1 MLQVIIFILIY
12 LFVLRIVLL
21 IKDWFLFSL
30 FSLADILKIKKGVL
44 KMNEELKELLKDE
57 NINIFKNKD
66 DDLYVE
72 VYSYNMD
79 LSENEEHTNKIFNK
93 IVELK
98 NDIAEYYNKDYFIIS
113 IDSFSIDGLFE
124 SNSYLINNKSILTN
138 LY

>member
-1 MLQVIIFILIY
+1 
-12 LFVLRIVLL
+12 
-21 IKDWFLFSL
+21 
-30 FSLADILKIKKGVL
+30 
-44 KMNEELKELLKDE
+44 MNEELKELLKDE

-66 DDLYVE
+66 DNLYVE

-79 LSENEEHTNKIFNK
+79 LSENEEYTNKIFNK